1 MGTHM
6 SLSSQHS
13 SHSFSH
19 EMRVARHR
27 GGDSRYAKDY
37 RGHEGHVYVS
47 DPGSD
52 IIDMRECCYDEP
64 PRNRQN
70 LMQDMSVL
78 HDMPVLKED
87 YNQVVEEDQQSLDSI
102 CENIEH
108 SECSIECGKEDLVN
122 AVEAARNRNFL
133 YPEFANSWG
142 SGDARSGLAV
152 AVIHWKG

>member
-47 DPGSD
+47 DPGGD

-64 PRNRQN
+64 PRNTQN

-78 HDMPVLKED
+78 HDMPVL
-87 YNQVVEEDQQSLDSI
+87 EDQQPLDSI

-108 SECSIECGKEDLVN
+108 SECSIEYGNEDLVN
-122 AVEAARNRNFL
+122 AV
-133 YPEFANSWG
+133 
-142 SGDARSGLAV
+142 
-152 AVIHWKG
+152 